1 MKHPRAVRSLL
12 IAGAVGAVALHGFVP
27 ASASSAGDESC
38 FLSAINAARSAAGAA
53 PLAIQGDLLRISR
66 VWSQTMAT
74 AAQLYHDPNL
84 TKLAPSNWQALGEN
98 VGTGPTCDS
107 LAQAFMNSPEHRRNI
122 LDPAFTT
129 VGVGVVD
136 SADGTVWVTEDFMGT
151 GGALPVTVV
160 VQPTPRV
167 TVSPKVTVPDP
178 KVTVPAPRVT
188 VPDPR
193 VKSPAPRAVVPTPS
207 PSHTEPAATPKPRPS
222 VPAPSPSEVA
232 VVERPAP
239 RATPIPV
246 ATPILDL
253 IPTPA
258 GGPTPNPASTAPAEH
273 GHGVFSA
280 IASLLSHLL

>member
-1 MKHPRAVRSLL
+1 M

-151 GGALPVTVV
+151 GAALGVPVVTA
-160 VQPTPRV
+160 PTPRV
-167 TVSPKVTVPDP
+167 TVSPKVTVPNL
-178 KVTVPAPRVT
+178 KVT
-188 VPDPR
+188 VPDPK
-193 VKSPAPRAVVPTPS
+193 VTTPAHRPVVPTPS
-207 PSHTEPAATPKPRPS
+207 PSHTEPATTARPRPS
-222 VPAPSPSEVA
+222 VPAPSPSSVA
-232 VVERPAP
+232 GLERAVP
-239 RATPIPV
+239 RPTPTPIPV
-246 ATPILDL
+246 ATPILDPL
-253 IPTPA
+253 PTTAA
-258 GGPTPNPASTAPAEH
+258 GSPPKAAPTAPAEH
-273 GHGVFSA
+273 GHGVIST